1 MKKIPTHITIQYLQE
16 SSGGSIMSLDHHGSI
31 RIEESFTLNSTED
44 LFNQKVNSTNR
55 KKEQQVIPINVPT
68 YRNMADVSF
77 SMNRL
82 DLNLLNVII
91 LHYMA
96 FC

>member
-1 MKKIPTHITIQYLQE
+1 MIGIIVSLRKKIPAHIKLQYLQE

-44 LFNQKVNSTNR
+44 LFNQKVKASTNR

-68 YRNMADVSF
+68 YRNMADVS
-77 SMNRL
+77 
-82 DLNLLNVII
+82 LL
-91 LHYMA
+91 
-96 FC
+96 

>member
-1 MKKIPTHITIQYLQE
+1 MAMVVSLRKKIPAHITLQYLQE

-44 LFNQKVNSTNR
+44 LFNQKVKASTNR

-68 YRNMADVSF
+68 YRNMADVS
-77 SMNRL
+77 
-82 DLNLLNVII
+82 LL
-91 LHYMA
+91 
-96 FC
+96 

>member
-1 MKKIPTHITIQYLQE
+1 MIGIIVSLRKKIPAHITLQRLQE

-44 LFNQKVNSTNR
+44 LFNQKIKASSNR

-68 YRNMADVSF
+68 YRNMADVS
-77 SMNRL
+77 
-82 DLNLLNVII
+82 LL
-91 LHYMA
+91 
-96 FC
+96 